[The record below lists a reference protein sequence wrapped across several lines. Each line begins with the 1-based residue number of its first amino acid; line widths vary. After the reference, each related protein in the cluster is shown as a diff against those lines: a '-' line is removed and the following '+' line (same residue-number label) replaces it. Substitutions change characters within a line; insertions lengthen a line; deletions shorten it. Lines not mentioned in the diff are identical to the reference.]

1 MLRRSWITSDEN
13 KSMECCKWWMIRALY
28 GAVIVLI
35 VGCTSTPRFAGRE
48 EQRSGEQSLPAQT
61 EQPMKQNSGKI
72 LLTLEGVA
80 SYYAQDFQG
89 KQTSNGEIFDMNAFT
104 AAHRTFPFGT
114 KVRVTNL
121 ENNKTVVVRVND
133 RGPFKE
139 GRIMDLSMGAAKEI
153 DLIRTGT
160 ARVRL
165 EVLEWGK
172 GQ

>member
-1 MLRRSWITSDEN
+1 MDYCKERMNRAVLYVLMLFL
-13 KSMECCKWWMIRALY
+13 A
-28 GAVIVLI
+28 
-35 VGCTSTPRFAGRE
+35 GCTATPRFAGRG
-48 EQRSGEQSLPAQT
+48 EQRAGQPEPHGSPEQTA
-61 EQPMKQNSGKI
+61 KQSAGKI
-72 LLTLEGVA
+72 LLTLEGIA
-80 SYYAQDFQG
+80 SYYAQDFHG
-89 KQTSNGEIFDMNAFT
+89 KQTSNGETFDMNALT

-121 ENNKTVVVRVND
+121 ENNKTVVIRVND

-139 GRIMDLSMGAAKEI
+139 GRIMDLSLGAAKEL